1 MGEEVISFG
10 PSWITVMTSR
20 IVLTDVADSFIVGVL
35 GVECPSEWAS
45 SDHLQSFGESLH
57 GLVLHPSL

>member
-10 PSWITVMTSR
+10 PSWITIMTTLE
-20 IVLTDVADSFIVGVL
+20 ILTDVADSFIVGVL

-45 SDHLQSFGESLH
+45 SDHLQSFGKSLH
-57 GLVLHPSL
+57 GLVLHSSL